1 MNVAGVQIPPSPP
14 KGFPITTLVMGF
26 FFAQNT
32 VLTPKNTPTNSKNH
46 RKTAFAIADKGG
58 CFLSNSDIV
67 EIALHAVGCVLFH
80 LLACMT
86 VNIECKRCCRMP

>member
-1 MNVAGVQIPPSPP
+1 
-14 KGFPITTLVMGF
+14 MGF
-26 FFAQNT
+26 FFAKNT
-32 VLTPKNTPTNSKNH
+32 AFTPKFTPTNSKNH

-86 VNIECKRCCRMP
+86 VNIECK